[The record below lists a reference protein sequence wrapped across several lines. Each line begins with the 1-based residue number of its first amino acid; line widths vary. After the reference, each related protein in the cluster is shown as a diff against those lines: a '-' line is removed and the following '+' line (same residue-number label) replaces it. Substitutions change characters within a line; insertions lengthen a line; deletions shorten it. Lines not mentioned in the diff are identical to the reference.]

1 MPEHRLPVQ
10 RAADPRPA
18 DLAEV
23 SRRQGNHVTL
33 LVAHHD
39 ALAAAQAAAV
49 RTFRCGAALEA
60 VEEKPLGLQHHGAAE
75 PHVPHTGAV
84 LLAVNESVGKDET
97 VNICPTATAVTT
109 LPVRPLTSPPPSG
122 AKLSSG
128 RSCPPR
134 WRPPGSTAAASGR
147 STTGA
152 EASGDPSA
160 APGSRARRPRGRPR
174 SRHPAT

>member
-1 MPEHRLPVQ
+1 MPERRLPVQ

-23 SRRQGNHVTL
+23 SRRQGDHVTL

-39 ALAAAQAAAV
+39 ALAAAQAPAV
-49 RTFRCGAALEA
+49 RTLRCGAALEA
-60 VEEKPLGLQHHGAAE
+60 VEEKPLGLRHHGAAE

-84 LLAVNESVGKDET
+84 LLAANESVGKDET
-97 VNICPTATAVTT
+97 VNICPTAVTT
-109 LPVRPLTSPPPSG
+109 MPVRPLTSPPPSG

-134 WRPPGSTAAASGR
+134 WWSPGSKAAASGR

-160 APGSRARRPRGRPR
+160 APGSRARRPLGRPR
-174 SRHPAT
+174 SRRPAT